1 MTRRPWTPEDR
12 AEVRRRYPHERTA
25 DIARDL
31 NRSHG
36 AVFGEASSMGLLAI
50 AREILNN
57 PDSCSAY
64 LHNMAV
70 HAVGKA
76 TT

>member
-1 MTRRPWTPEDR
+1 MTNITTTTFPAVVFSVTDAGIAELEAKPQRENARLIAAAPE
-12 AEVRRRYPHERTA
+12 
-25 DIARDL
+25 
-31 NRSHG
+31 
-36 AVFGEASSMGLLAI
+36 LLAI